1 MWGGMRYIVYG
12 PGGIGGALGG
22 HLFRSGREVVLVGR
36 GSHIEKIRRHGL
48 DLITPKESFRLKV
61 PAVDG
66 PGGVDWKEGDVVYL
80 AMKSQDTEGA
90 LRDLVATGV
99 AVEDLRIICFQNAIV
114 NESMASRY
122 FPHVYGAMINVP
134 GIYLEDGVVYNPALK
149 NTGYVELGVYPS
161 GVDSYAE
168 TFVKDLKRAG
178 YAVFINGDVMGAKA
192 VKMLGNLA
200 NALVAITD
208 GKGDAVPYR
217 EKLREEAVQCLDA
230 AGLPLEDPEV
240 ARARVMAHRFGNSKS
255 RQVQSRGSSW
265 QSLIRKQGSIEADF
279 LNGEIVRLGRI
290 YRIPTPYNELLQRV
304 SGAMARNR
312 ELPGKYTAEQL
323 MEMVEASDA
332 GPS

>member
-1 MWGGMRYIVYG
+1 MRYIVYG

-22 HLFRSGREVVLVGR
+22 HLFRSGREVVLIGR

-48 DLITPKESFRLKV
+48 ELITPEESFRLIV
-61 PAVDG
+61 PAVDS
-66 PGGVDWKEGDVVYL
+66 PGEVDWKRGDVVYL
-80 AMKSQDTEGA
+80 TMKSQDTEGA

-99 AVEDLRIICFQNAIV
+99 SIEDLRIICFQNAIV
-114 NESMASRY
+114 NESMAIRY

-134 GIYLEDGVVYNPALK
+134 GIYIEDGVVYNPASK
-149 NTGYVELGVYPS
+149 NNGYVELGVYPS

-168 TFVKDLKRAG
+168 TFVKDLKQAG
-178 YAVFINGDVMGAKA
+178 YAAFINGDVMGSKA

-208 GKGDAVPYR
+208 GKGDDKPYQ
-217 EKLREEAVQCLDA
+217 EKLREEAVRCLDA

-240 ARARVMAHRFGNSKS
+240 ARARVQAHRFGNSKS
-255 RQVQSRGSSW
+255 IRVKSQGSSW
-265 QSLIRKQGSIEADF
+265 QSLFRKQGTIEADF

-290 YRIPTPYNELLQRV
+290 YEIPTPYNELLQRIA
-304 SGAMARNR
+304 GAMARNR
-312 ELPGKYTAEQL
+312 EPPGKYSAEQL
-323 MEMVEASDA
+323 MDMVEANDT